1 MQQENQA
8 IKARL
13 SIFAVQA
20 ARASLTKPRINSQ
33 GGETMVKISLNP
45 HAFGLAAAIVTL
57 LVELFGY
64 LWHGMMGQ
72 PSMMSFMYPGFWGN
86 SVMMLTALAA
96 SVVF

>member
-1 MQQENQA
+1 
-8 IKARL
+8 
-13 SIFAVQA
+13 
-20 ARASLTKPRINSQ
+20 
-33 GGETMVKISLNP
+33 MVKISLNP

-86 SVMMLTALAA
+86 PVMMLTALAA
-96 SVVF
+96 SVVFAYAAGYAFAWLYNKYSKK